1 MELARRDTL
10 ESQSPTKPTMRN
22 IVLASPTEKLAA
34 CSVPAGAPPLPLP
47 TTLFRLPP
55 GWEVGGQTF
64 DVDILPMK
72 TLVAVSRTNGV
83 RAHYSDHPELPAPPS
98 VGRAPPTCDAN
109 LRCETLQKKR
119 VVHVAVGQR
128 QSPPLEPR
136 RDPDALHTVL
146 LRAPTHDEATRVD
159 EFP

>member
-34 CSVPAGAPPLPLP
+34 CSVPAGAPPLP
-47 TTLFRLPP
+47 PP
-55 GWEVGGQTF
+55 HHTIPVGGQTF

-98 VGRAPPTCDAN
+98 CTPYF
-109 LRCETLQKKR
+109 CE
-119 VVHVAVGQR
+119 
-128 QSPPLEPR
+128 
-136 RDPDALHTVL
+136 
-146 LRAPTHDEATRVD
+146 
-159 EFP
+159 